1 MAKENKR
8 YYWIQLTQEFFY
20 SKEMKLLR
28 KIAGGDTHTIIYLK
42 MMLVSLENNGM
53 IFYDGLA
60 DNLAEEISLMIDEN
74 VEDIKITLLFL
85 EAKGLLTKSSDRE
98 YILEQV
104 PEMIGS
110 ETATA
115 RRVRKHREH
124 QKALQC
130 NTAETNRNG
139 EIEKEIEKEL
149 DIETEIEK
157 KDGNSLSVI
166 AQVYQQ
172 KIGLI
177 DGGQFQRLTEYATLD
192 GMNIAV
198 ILKAISEAADNGKRN
213 FKYINAILRN
223 WKQDGIKTLVQVE
236 ERERQRIERRA
247 KSSGSNSPQ
256 PSNVP
261 SWSNPDYKEPEMT
274 AEDEARLQ
282 RIQQEIMDN
291 LGKGGK

>member
-8 YYWIQLTQEFFY
+8 YYWIQLNQEFFY

-42 MMLVSLENNGM
+42 MMLVSLENNGK

-60 DNLAEEISLMIDEN
+60 DNLAEEISLLIDES
-74 VEDIKITLLFL
+74 VEDIKITLMFL
-85 EAKGLLTKSSDRE
+85 EAKGLLTKLSDRE

-104 PEMIGS
+104 PEMVGS
-110 ETATA
+110 ETAST
-115 RRVRKHREH
+115 RRSRKYREEL
-124 QKALQC
+124 KALQC
-130 NTAETNRNG
+130 NTIATNCNRDI
-139 EIEKEIEKEL
+139 EIEIEKEL

-157 KDGNSLSVI
+157 KENSLSVI

-177 DGGQFQRLTEYATLD
+177 DGGQFQRLTEYITLD
-192 GMNIAV
+192 SMDIDV

-247 KSSGSNSPQ
+247 KSSGNNSPQ

-261 SWSNPDYKEPEMT
+261 SWSNPAYKEPEMT
-274 AEDEARLQ
+274 ADDEAELQ
-282 RIQQEIMDN
+282 RIQQKIMDN
-291 LGKGGK
+291 LAKGGK